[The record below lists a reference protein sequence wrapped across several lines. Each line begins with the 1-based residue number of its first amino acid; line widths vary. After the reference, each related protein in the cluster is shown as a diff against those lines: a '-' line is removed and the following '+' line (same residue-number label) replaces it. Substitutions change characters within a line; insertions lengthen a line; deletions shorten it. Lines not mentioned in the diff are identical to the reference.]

1 VAPGAG
7 LVTALMSDAVD
18 LLPFDLPREEL
29 FTDSRLLVLALLAGA
44 IVLTGE
50 RTTWRLLRFVVT
62 IAHEGGHAVAAVLV
76 RRELAGIRL
85 HSDTSGV
92 TLSRGRADGPGM
104 VFTAVSGYPAPS
116 LIGIAF
122 AGLVGLDLI
131 RIMLWATIA
140 LLLLLLTQIRNMFGV
155 LTVVGS
161 GAAAV
166 AVIVWGTDRVALGF
180 ACAVAWLLLVGGLRA
195 VIELQRS
202 RRHQGSGRGAR
213 RNQLSSDADQLARL
227 TPLPGV
233 VWVILFFLFSSAALV
248 GGGWLMLR

>member
-1 VAPGAG
+1 MVP
-7 LVTALMSDAVD
+7 TRFE
-18 LLPFDLPREEL
+18 LPSNFE
-29 FTDSRLLVLALLAGA
+29 FTDERILVLALLAGA

-92 TLSRGRADGPGM
+92 TLSRGRASGPGM

-116 LIGIAF
+116 LLGVGF
-122 AGLVGLDLI
+122 AALVGLD
-131 RIMLWATIA
+131 RVNVMLWVTIA

-166 AVIVWGTDRVALGF
+166 AVIIWGTDRVALGF

-202 RRHQGSGRGAR
+202 RRQQGSGRGAR
-213 RNQLSSDADQLARL
+213 RDQLSSDADQLARL
-227 TPLPGV
+227 THLPGLL
-233 VWVILFFLFSSAALV
+233 WVTLFFLLSVAALLA
-248 GGGWLMLR
+248 GGWLMLR

>member
-1 VAPGAG
+1 MIP
-7 LVTALMSDAVD
+7 TR
-18 LLPFDLPREEL
+18 FDLSSFE
-29 FTDSRLLVLALLAGA
+29 FTDDRILVLALLAGA

-92 TLSRGRADGPGM
+92 TLSRGRASGPGM

-116 LIGIAF
+116 VLGVAF
-122 AGLVGLDLI
+122 AALVGLDQV
-131 RIMLWATIA
+131 RVMLWATVV
-140 LLLLLLTQIRNMFGV
+140 LLLLLLTQIRNLFGV

-166 AVIVWGTDRVALGF
+166 AVIIWGTERVALGF
-180 ACAVAWLLLVGGLRA
+180 ACAVAWLLLVGGVRA

-202 RRHQGSGRGAR
+202 RRQQGSGRGAR
-213 RNQLSSDADQLARL
+213 GLSSDADQLARL
-227 TPLPGV
+227 THLPGV
-233 VWVILFFLFSSAALV
+233 LWVILFFLFTGAALLA
-248 GGGWLMLR
+248 GGWLMLR

>member
-1 VAPGAG
+1 MVPTQFDQ
-7 LVTALMSDAVD
+7 LSD
-18 LLPFDLPREEL
+18 FE
-29 FTDSRLLVLALLAGA
+29 FTDDRILVLALLAGA

-92 TLSRGRADGPGM
+92 TLSRGRAEGPGM
-104 VFTAVSGYPAPS
+104 VFTAVFGYPAPS
-116 LIGIAF
+116 LIGIGF
-122 AGLVGLDLI
+122 AALVGLDQI
-131 RIMLWATIA
+131 RVMLWVTIG
-140 LLLLLLTQIRNMFGV
+140 LLVLLLTQIRNMFGV
-155 LTVVGS
+155 VTVVGS

-166 AVIVWGTDRVALGF
+166 AVIIWGTDRVALGF

-202 RRHQGSGRGAR
+202 RRQQGSGRGAR
-213 RNQLSSDADQLARL
+213 QLSSDADQLARL
-227 TPLPGV
+227 TGLPGLI
-233 VWVILFFLFSSAALV
+233 WVTLFFLLSTAAL
-248 GGGWLMLR
+248 GTGGWLMLR

>member
-1 VAPGAG
+1 MVP
-7 LVTALMSDAVD
+7 TR
-18 LLPFDLPREEL
+18 FDWPSNFE
-29 FTDSRLLVLALLAGA
+29 FTDDRVLVLALLAGA

-92 TLSRGRADGPGM
+92 TLSRGRASGPGM

-116 LIGIAF
+116 ILGVAF
-122 AGLVGLDLI
+122 AALVGLDQV
-131 RIMLWATIA
+131 RVMLWATVV
-140 LLLLLLTQIRNMFGV
+140 LLLLLLTQIRNLFGV

-166 AVIVWGTDRVALGF
+166 AVIIWGTERVALGF
-180 ACAVAWLLLVGGLRA
+180 ACAVAWLLMVGGLRA

-202 RRHQGSGRGAR
+202 RRQQGSGRGAR
-213 RNQLSSDADQLARL
+213 GLSSDADQLARL
-227 TPLPGV
+227 THLPGLL
-233 VWVILFFLFSSAALV
+233 WVTLFFLLSTVALLV
-248 GGGWLMLR
+248 GSWLLLR

>member
-1 VAPGAG
+1 MVP
-7 LVTALMSDAVD
+7 TRID
-18 LLPFDLPREEL
+18 LPFELPSNFE
-29 FTDSRLLVLALLAGA
+29 FTDDRLLVLALLAGA

-62 IAHEGGHAVAAVLV
+62 IAHEGGHAVSAVLV

-116 LIGIAF
+116 VLGIGF
-122 AGLVGLDLI
+122 AAMVGLDQVRTL
-131 RIMLWATIA
+131 LWVAIA
-140 LLLLLLTQIRNMFGV
+140 LLALLLTQIRNLFGV

-202 RRHQGSGRGAR
+202 RRQQGSGRGAR
-213 RNQLSSDADQLARL
+213 GLSSDADQLARL
-227 TPLPGV
+227 TGLPGLL
-233 VWVILFFLFSSAALV
+233 WVTLFFLISAVAVL

>member
-1 VAPGAG
+1 VVTGVT
-7 LVTALMSDAVD
+7 LVTGTLSSSVID
-18 LLPFDLPREEL
+18 LPFDLPAD
-29 FTDSRLLVLALLAGA
+29 FTLTHDRLLVLALLAGA

-92 TLSRGRADGPGM
+92 TLSRGRAEGPGM

-116 LIGIAF
+116 LIGIVF
-122 AGLVGLDLI
+122 AGLVGLDHI
-131 RIMLWATIA
+131 RIMLWATIV

-166 AVIVWGTDRVALGF
+166 AVIGWGTERVALGF

-202 RRHQGSGRGAR
+202 RRQQGSGRGGR
-213 RNQLSSDADQLARL
+213 RSHLSSDADQLARL
-227 TPLPGV
+227 TPLPGLF
-233 VWVILFFLFSSAALV
+233 WVTLFFLFSSAALLI
-248 GGGWLMLR
+248 GGWLMLR

>member
-1 VAPGAG
+1 MVS
-7 LVTALMSDAVD
+7 TR
-18 LLPFDLPREEL
+18 FDLPSDL
-29 FTDSRLLVLALLAGA
+29 TLTDDRLLVLALLAGA

-104 VFTAVSGYPAPS
+104 VFTAVAGYPAPS
-116 LIGIAF
+116 LIGVGMA
-122 AGLVGLDLI
+122 AMVGLDLV
-131 RIMLWATIA
+131 RAMLWVAVA
-140 LLLLLLTQIRNMFGV
+140 LLLLLLSQIRNVFGV

-166 AVIVWGTDRVALGF
+166 AVIVWGTPQVALGF

-195 VIELQRS
+195 VIELQRT
-202 RRHQGSGRGAR
+202 RRHQDSGRGAR
-213 RNQLSSDADQLARL
+213 LSSDADQLARL
-227 TPLPGV
+227 SPLPAL
-233 VWVILFFLFSSAALV
+233 VWVTLFFLFSASALV
-248 GGGWLMLR
+248 AGGWLLLR

>member
-1 VAPGAG
+1 MVP
-7 LVTALMSDAVD
+7 T
-18 LLPFDLPREEL
+18 PFDLPSNFEL
-29 FTDSRLLVLALLAGA
+29 TDDRLLVLALLAGA

-92 TLSRGRADGPGM
+92 TLSRGRASGPGM
-104 VFTAVSGYPAPS
+104 VFTAVNGYPAPS
-116 LIGIAF
+116 LLGVVF
-122 AGLVGLDLI
+122 AALVSLD
-131 RIMLWATIA
+131 RINEMLWVTVV
-140 LLLLLLTQIRNMFGV
+140 LLGLLLTQIRNLFGV

-195 VIELQRS
+195 VVELQRS
-202 RRHQGSGRGAR
+202 RRQQGSGRGAR
-213 RNQLSSDADQLARL
+213 RDQLSSDADQLARL
-227 TPLPGV
+227 TGLPGLC
-233 VWVILFFLFSSAALV
+233 WVLLFFLFCGAALV
-248 GGGWLMLR
+248 AGGWLMLRLPLSGSG

>member
-1 VAPGAG
+1 MV
-7 LVTALMSDAVD
+7 
-18 LLPFDLPREEL
+18 LPRFDQLSNFE
-29 FTDSRLLVLALLAGA
+29 FTDDRILVLALLAGA
-44 IVLTGE
+44 VVLTGE

-92 TLSRGRADGPGM
+92 TLSRGRASGPGM

-116 LIGIAF
+116 LLGVAF
-122 AGLVGLDLI
+122 AALVGLD
-131 RIMLWATIA
+131 RISEMLWVTVV
-140 LLLLLLTQIRNMFGV
+140 LLLLLLTQIRNLFGV

-166 AVIVWGTDRVALGF
+166 AVIVWGTERVALGF

-202 RRHQGSGRGAR
+202 RRQQGSGRGAR
-213 RNQLSSDADQLARL
+213 GLSSDADQLARL
-227 TPLPGV
+227 THLPGLL
-233 VWVILFFLFSSAALV
+233 WVLLFFLFSGAALV
-248 GGGWLMLR
+248 AGGWLMLR